1 MRVGWR
7 WVPFGLVALIGGCRD
22 SARSVEGRWQGGSE
36 PTALPAPTD
45 GQVAMSFTLRQDGDS
60 LHGWGVARTDG
71 GSFPITA
78 RGTTSRRPGADS
90 VVTIAISL
98 SPWRA
103 GVIDVL
109 AAQVQGTLT
118 ARGEVKGTL
127 RTDGGI
133 GPGGTPIVL
142 RRP

>member
-1 MRVGWR
+1 MKRLAA
-7 WVPFGLVALIGGCRD
+7 LVLAVAIGCRA
-22 SARSVEGRWQGGSE
+22 SPLEGRWQGGSDSNK
-36 PTALPAPTD
+36 PPPPD
-45 GQVAMSFTLRQDGDS
+45 GPVAMSFTLHQSGDS

-78 RGTTSRRPGADS
+78 RGSTRHTHGGPDS
-90 VVTIAISL
+90 TVVVAISI

-103 GVIDVL
+103 GVVEVL

-118 ARGEVKGTL
+118 ARGEVTGTL
-127 RTDGGI
+127 RTDGGF
-133 GPGGTPIVL
+133 GPGGGTPIVL

>member
-1 MRVGWR
+1 MKHLAA
-7 WVPFGLVALIGGCRD
+7 LVLATAIGCRA
-22 SARSVEGRWQGGSE
+22 SPLEGRWQGGSDSNK
-36 PTALPAPTD
+36 PPPPD
-45 GQVAMSFTLRQDGDS
+45 GPVAMSFTLHQTGDS

-78 RGTTSRRPGADS
+78 RGATMGRQGADS
-90 VVTIAISL
+90 TVTVAISL

-103 GVIDVL
+103 GVVEVL

-118 ARGEVKGTL
+118 ARGEVRGTL
-127 RTDGGI
+127 RTDGGF
-133 GPGGTPIVL
+133 GPGGGTPIVL